1 MQRPRLNKHRE
12 SLGVEYH
19 DFDVEGWVFQV
30 TNKGDGRAATLA
42 DEEQEDEQEEVL
54 WPCIHEDEEEERRYR
69 RSQLQAA
76 AEPEPT
82 DGTRPSPPCDVS
94 ALRLSYRFW
103 SAQALGRASSLRLRW
118 ASSVALLAPAAGY
131 EPQQPSVCCLSLT
144 ADSPPPD
151 CRF

>member
-1 MQRPRLNKHRE
+1 MQRPRLNKHRD
-12 SLGVEYH
+12 SLGIEYH

-30 TNKGDGRAATLA
+30 TDNKGDGRAAALV

-76 AEPEPT
+76 AEPEAT

-94 ALRLSYRFW
+94 ALRLSFRFW

-118 ASSVALLAPAAGY
+118 ASSVALLAPAAG
-131 EPQQPSVCCLSLT
+131 
-144 ADSPPPD
+144 
-151 CRF
+151 